1 MTSAEHTLTD
11 LGPSP
16 DASPA
21 SGPDPSADGTTAF
34 SRQMALVP
42 DTERPGRYRV
52 DVDTRWN
59 CPIVPQGGVMAAL
72 AAAAMQAELDHPD
85 QRLRTL
91 TTVFA
96 AQVPAGPVAIDV
108 SVLRRG
114 RTMSQATATV
124 RAADADHGAAGHT
137 TVAVFGAARGG
148 FEFTDLTMP
157 DVEPPEAC
165 PSFRDPPPPGTMADD
180 FPERPPFEF
189 WDHVEGRPALGNAP
203 WDDYVPSS
211 SDCAFWYRFDEPP
224 MRPDGTL
231 DPLAVIALCDLM
243 PSSVGQRMGPGAREW
258 RPPSADLT
266 VHLFEDARSEWLLA
280 HLRARRATEGYASV
294 EVALWDPTGPAL
306 VAHAAQVMFLS
317 FPGGPPTGDDRFP
330 PDQRP

>member
-1 MTSAEHTLTD
+1 MTSADRAPTD
-11 LGPSP
+11 L
-16 DASPA
+16 APA
-21 SGPDPSADGTTAF
+21 RGDDVPFA
-34 SRQMALVP
+34 RQMALTP
-42 DTERPGRYRV
+42 DAGRPGRYLV
-52 DVDTRWN
+52 DVEPRWN

-72 AAAAMQAELDHPD
+72 AATAMQTELAHPD

-114 RTMSQATATV
+114 RTMSQAMATA
-124 RAADADHGAAGHT
+124 RPAGAGPDATGHT
-137 TVAVFGAARGG
+137 TIAVFGADRGG
-148 FEFTDLTMP
+148 FEFTDLVMP
-157 DVEPPEAC
+157 EVDPPEAC
-165 PSFRDPPPPGTMADD
+165 PSFRDPPPPGVADN

-189 WDHVEGRPALGNAP
+189 WDHVEGRAAFGNAP
-203 WDDYVPSS
+203 WDDYEPTT
-211 SDCAFWYRFDEPP
+211 SDCGHWYRIEEPP
-224 MRPDGTL
+224 MLPDGTL
-231 DPLAVIALCDLM
+231 DPRAVIALCDLM
-243 PSSVGQRMGPGAREW
+243 PSSVGQRMGPSTRTW
-258 RPPSADLT
+258 YPPSTDLT

-294 EVALWDPTGPAL
+294 ECALWDPTGPTL

-317 FPGGPPTGDDRFP
+317 FPDGVPTGDERFP